1 MNNLYLLIP
10 LMLGT
15 VGILQGGFNRNI
27 SNDIGVAQAVFFGC
41 IVTLVIASGF
51 YFVVRL
57 YPQYFPAFFQAKA
70 SIGTFKLWYIIPGI
84 FGFFI
89 LTGFPMAI
97 SKLGAVKLL
106 VGLVAAQ
113 MIASV
118 LWDIFVEKI
127 PMNTLKVA
135 GMFFAAISVACI
147 SLSK

>member
-1 MNNLYLLIP
+1 MNNFYLVIP
-10 LMLGT
+10 LMLGAI
-15 VGILQGGFNRNI
+15 GILQGGFNRTI
-27 SNDIGVAQAVFFGC
+27 SDDVGVAQAVFYGC
-41 IVTLVIASGF
+41 IVTLIIASGF

-70 SIGTFKLWYIIPGI
+70 SLGSFKLWYMIPGI
-84 FGFFI
+84 LGFLF
-89 LTGFPMAI
+89 LAGFPIAI

-113 MIASV
+113 MVASV
-118 LWDIFVEKI
+118 FWDVFVEKI

-135 GMFFAAISVACI
+135 GMFFAAISVTCI